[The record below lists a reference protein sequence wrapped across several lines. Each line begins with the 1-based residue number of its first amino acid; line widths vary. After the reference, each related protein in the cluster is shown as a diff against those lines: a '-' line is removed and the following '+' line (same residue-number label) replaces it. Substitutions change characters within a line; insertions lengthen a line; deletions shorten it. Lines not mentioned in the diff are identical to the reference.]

1 MGSTMG
7 SGMWVEWEYR
17 TGVEWEV
24 LYFYPILQPILLP
37 LFFHS
42 TPPFY
47 KFEFF
52 HENAKENG
60 KQLGGVQGDS
70 SFYSDLGICRDIF
83 IMLLVCVESAKV
95 PLL

>member
-7 SGMWVEWEYR
+7 SGMGVEWEYR
-17 TGVEWEV
+17 MRVEWEV

-47 KFEFF
+47 KFELF
-52 HENAKENG
+52 HVTSSSLRMRRKMENSLVVYKEIVASIAILANAKIY
-60 KQLGGVQGDS
+60 L
-70 SFYSDLGICRDIF
+70 
-83 IMLLVCVESAKV
+83 
-95 PLL
+95 